1 MKSSSSYTI
10 KNLPLIFF
18 IELTFPFACCTE
30 KSNILECVA
39 PSKEKKSE
47 QTEEMMQPRDVDKRE
62 DLEGL
67 RSASCPVLH
76 HLKTAHFL
84 GGNRTKS
91 ERSIFLTY
99 PRTHCNVR
107 EERIYENRLVVL

>member
-39 PSKEKKSE
+39 PSKEKKKSE

-62 DLEGL
+62 DFRKISYVSEYCFTRISGEGFNGY
-67 RSASCPVLH
+67 VLAMDAIAE
-76 HLKTAHFL
+76 KI
-84 GGNRTKS
+84 ND
-91 ERSIFLTY
+91 
-99 PRTHCNVR
+99 
-107 EERIYENRLVVL
+107 